1 MSGCKATAASPTPKS
16 KPNEPRVSA
25 SSPPTDH
32 PLTQALQALD
42 PLLPLVVALSGGA
55 DSTAMLVAC
64 AQRWPGQVRAVH
76 IHHGLQAAAD
86 QFAQHCEALCASWQ
100 VPLVVHRVQ
109 AHHASGES
117 PEEAARNARYTGIEH
132 VLTQQWGGQMRHVV
146 LAQHAD
152 DQAETVLLALSRGA
166 GLPGLAAMPSQRTR
180 SDIHLHRPWLALPGA
195 LVRPWLQAQGQTWCE
210 DPTNQDPRYTRNRIR
225 AELLPVWE
233 ALFPSFRQTLARSA
247 SHAAQAQAL
256 LDEVAAQDLAL
267 VGQPPVLAALQ
278 PLSTPR
284 LANVLRHW
292 LKGLGVRASQAQLLE
307 LQQQIQACTTRG
319 HRIHIKVG
327 EGFVHRVENCID
339 WYNP

>member
-1 MSGCKATAASPTPKS
+1 
-16 KPNEPRVSA
+16 VSA

-42 PLLPLVVALSGGA
+42 HLPPLVVALSGGA

-86 QFAQHCEALCASWQ
+86 QFAQHCEALCARRQ

-109 AHHASGES
+109 AQHASGES
-117 PEEAARNARYTGIEH
+117 PEETARNARYAGIEWVLQQHWGGGLRH
-132 VLTQQWGGQMRHVV
+132 VL

-166 GLPGLAAMPSQRTR
+166 GLPGLAAMPNQRTR
-180 SDIHLHRPWLALPGA
+180 GDIHLHRPWLALPGA

-210 DPTNQDPRYTRNRIR
+210 DPTNQDTRYTRNRIR
-225 AELLPVWE
+225 AELLPVLDK
-233 ALFPSFRQTLARSA
+233 LFPSFRQTLARTA

-256 LDEVAAQDLAL
+256 LEEVAAQDLAL

-278 PLSTPR
+278 PLSTAR

-292 LKGLGVRASQAQLLE
+292 LKGLGVRASHAQLQALM
-307 LQQQIQACTTRG
+307 QQVQACTTRG

-327 EGFVHRVENCID
+327 EGFVHRVEDRID

>member
-1 MSGCKATAASPTPKS
+1 MVASPTPKS
-16 KPNEPRVSA
+16 KSNEPRVSA

-42 PLLPLVVALSGGA
+42 PLSPMVVALSGGA

-86 QFAQHCEALCASWQ
+86 TFAQHCEALCARWQ
-100 VPLVVHRVQ
+100 VPLVVHHVQ
-109 AHHASGES
+109 AQHASGES
-117 PEEAARNARYTGIEH
+117 PEEAARNARYAGIEAVLLQHWGGSLRH
-132 VLTQQWGGQMRHVV
+132 VL

-166 GLPGLAAMPSQRTR
+166 GLPGLAAMPALRMR
-180 SDIHLHRPWLALPGA
+180 GDIHLHRPWLALPGA
-195 LVRPWLQAQGQTWCE
+195 LVRPWLQAQGETWCE
-210 DPTNQDPRYTRNRIR
+210 DPTNQDTRYTRNRIR

-233 ALFPSFRQTLARSA
+233 TLFPSFRQTLSRTAQ
-247 SHAAQAQAL
+247 HAAQAQDL

-267 VGQPPVLAALQ
+267 VRQPPLLSALQ
-278 PLSTPR
+278 PLSPAR
-284 LANVLRHW
+284 RANVLRHW
-292 LKGLGVRASQAQLLE
+292 LKGLGVRASHAQLQALM
-307 LQQQIQACTTRG
+307 QQVQACTTRG
-319 HRIHIKVG
+319 HRIHLKVG
-327 EGFVHRVENCID
+327 EGFVHRVLDCID

>member
-1 MSGCKATAASPTPKS
+1 MSASP
-16 KPNEPRVSA
+16 
-25 SSPPTDH
+25 PPTDH

-42 PLLPLVVALSGGA
+42 HLPPLVVALSGGA
-55 DSTAMLVAC
+55 DSSAMLVAC

-86 QFAQHCEALCASWQ
+86 TFAQHGEALCARWQ

-109 AHHASGES
+109 AQHASGES
-117 PEEAARNARYTGIEH
+117 PEEAARNARYAGITQ
-132 VLTQQWGGQMRHVV
+132 VLQRHWGGGLRHVV

-166 GLPGLAAMPSQRTR
+166 GLPGLAAMPATR
-180 SDIHLHRPWLALPGA
+180 IRGGVHWHRPWLSLPGA
-195 LVRPWLQAQGQTWCE
+195 WVRPWLQAQGETWCE
-210 DPTNQDPRYTRNRIR
+210 DPTNQDTRFTRNRIR

-233 ALFPSFRQTLARSA
+233 QLFPSYRQTLARSA
-247 SHAAQAQAL
+247 QHAAQAQTL

-267 VGQPPVLAALQ
+267 VGQPPLLLALQ
-278 PLSTPR
+278 NLSPAR
-284 LANVLRHW
+284 QANVLRHW

-327 EGFVHRVENCID
+327 EGFVHRVQDHID